1 MQVYLHM
8 RDDGL
13 TPKVQGPRGSMIDYI
28 TFATNGIV
36 KLWSKDLNSQKA
48 SGSDKMSACI
58 LKECANEVGDKL
70 ILLFSILLAQRS
82 IHEEW
87 KHATINPVYKGN
99 NKNQS
104 KAESS
109 TPIGQSHENVTSAM
123 KFKSLWNKTYLVPIE
138 S

>member
-1 MQVYLHM
+1 MQVYFHVN
-8 RDDGL
+8 DDDL
-13 TPKVQGPRGSMIDYI
+13 TPKVQGPRGSMIDI

-36 KLWSKDLNSQKA
+36 KLWSKDLNSEKA
-48 SGSDKMSACI
+48 SGSEKISACI
-58 LKECANEVGDKL
+58 FKECTNEVGDEL
-70 ILLFSILLAQRS
+70 VSLFSVLLAQGS
-82 IHEEW
+82 IPEEW

-109 TPIGQSHENVTSAM
+109 RPIGQFHENVTPVT
-123 KFKSLWNKTYLVPIE
+123 KFESLWNKTYLVTIE